1 MLQLIIT
8 IKAKIKPTQH
18 KIVPSPQIRMKTAH
32 LILRSQI
39 LLKLI
44 LLNQVLLL
52 RTQLRMIL
60 HHKILQPT

>member
-18 KIVPSPQIRMKTAH
+18 KIVPSPQIRMKTTH
-32 LILRSQI
+32 
-39 LLKLI
+39 LI
-44 LLNQVLLL
+44 LLNL
-52 RTQLRMIL
+52 RTQLKMIL